1 MYMHDITCIA
11 GANKK
16 RRRVGRG
23 KGSGHGKTSGRGHK
37 GDRSRS
43 GNSRRLAYEGGQM
56 PLYRRL
62 PKRGFNNANFTLR
75 YEVVNVA
82 QLDRLFADGTEVG
95 LIELVGAGLVDNPD
109 SRVKILGD
117 GDLTKKLNVSAHKFS
132 KSAEQK
138 ISGCGGTVKIVA

>member
-1 MYMHDITCIA
+1 MYMHEITCVA

-16 RRRVGRG
+16 RKRVGRG
-23 KGSGHGKTSGRGHK
+23 KASGQGKTCGRGHK

-43 GNSRRLAYEGGQM
+43 GNSRRLMYEGGQM

-62 PKRGFNNANFTLR
+62 PKRGFSNVNFAMR
-75 YEVVNVA
+75 YEVVNVS
-82 QLDRLFADGTEVG
+82 QLDRIFADGTEVG
-95 LIELVGAGLVDNPD
+95 VMELVGAGLVENPG

-117 GDLTKKLNVSAHKFS
+117 GDLTKKLIVSAHKFS

-138 ISGCGGTVKIVA
+138 ISGCGGTIKIVA